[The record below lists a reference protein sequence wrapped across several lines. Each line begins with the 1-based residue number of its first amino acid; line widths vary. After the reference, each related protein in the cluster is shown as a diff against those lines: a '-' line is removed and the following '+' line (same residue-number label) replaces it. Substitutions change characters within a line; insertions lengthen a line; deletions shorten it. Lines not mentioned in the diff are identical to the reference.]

1 MYYVSAEDGLAS
13 AYVTPYDAVMR
24 TSRLQRAALTPSQA
38 SFTLSSLNF
47 NRFDGN
53 LYGITS
59 FSSGEHFLTS
69 VRIDTSTQV
78 QNVTAVEHS
87 EGIASA

>member
-24 TSRLQRAALTPSQA
+24 TSRLQRAALTPSQK
-38 SFTLSSLNF
+38 SFTLSSVHF

-53 LYGITS
+53 LYGIIS

-78 QNVTAVEHS
+78 QDIAAVEPFV
-87 EGIASA
+87 GAASA